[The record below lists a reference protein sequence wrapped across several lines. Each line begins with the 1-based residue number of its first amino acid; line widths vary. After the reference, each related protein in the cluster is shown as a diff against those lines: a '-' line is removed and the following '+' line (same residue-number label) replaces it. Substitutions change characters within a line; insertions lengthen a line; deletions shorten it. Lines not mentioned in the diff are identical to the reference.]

1 MTIERSPV
9 LDKQPMDGGLERRSP
24 MRSTTAKRALV
35 SILLSMPAAMVAY
48 VVSNTISS
56 PDWLRFAIS
65 PGFLMGVFA
74 IRREAC
80 RGFFDCLISI
90 TASVGTAGVV
100 TWAVN
105 VIVYGLLIFAIIS
118 TFSPTKLSEK

>member
-1 MTIERSPV
+1 MSIKRSTTLV
-9 LDKQPMDGGLERRSP
+9 KQPMDGALGPRSP
-24 MRSTTAKRALV
+24 MRSTTAKRAFV
-35 SILLSMPAAMVAY
+35 SIWLSMPAAMLAY
-48 VVSNTISS
+48 VISNTISI

-65 PGFLMGVFA
+65 PGLLMGLFA

-105 VIVYGLLIFAIIS
+105 VIVYALLIFAIA
-118 TFSPTKLSEK
+118 TAFSLTKLPEK

>member
-1 MTIERSPV
+1 
-9 LDKQPMDGGLERRSP
+9 

-48 VVSNTISS
+48 VISNTTTL

-65 PGFLMGVFA
+65 PGSLMGLFA
-74 IRREAC
+74 IRPEAC

-105 VIVYGLLIFAIIS
+105 VIVYGLLIFAIAAV
-118 TFSPTKLSEK
+118 FSPTRLPEK

>member
-1 MTIERSPV
+1 MTIERSTTLV
-9 LDKQPMDGGLERRSP
+9 KQPIDGALGRP
-24 MRSTTAKRALV
+24 PTRSTTAKRAL
-35 SILLSMPAAMVAY
+35 I
-48 VVSNTISS
+48 SNTISI

-65 PGFLMGVFA
+65 PGLLMGVFA

-105 VIVYGLLIFAIIS
+105 VIVYGLLIFAIATI
-118 TFSPTKLSEK
+118 FSPTKLPEK

>member
-1 MTIERSPV
+1 MTIERSTI
-9 LDKQPMDGGLERRSP
+9 LDKQPMDGALGRRP
-24 MRSTTAKRALV
+24 PTRSTTAKRTLV
-35 SILLSMPAAMVAY
+35 SILLSMPAAMLAY
-48 VVSNTISS
+48 VISNTMSI

-65 PGFLMGVFA
+65 PGLLMGVFA

-105 VIVYGLLIFAIIS
+105 VIVYGLLIFALA
-118 TFSPTKLSEK
+118 TVFSPTKLAEK

>member
-9 LDKQPMDGGLERRSP
+9 LDKQPMDGGLERRLP

-48 VVSNTISS
+48 VISNTISS